1 MKYYAVHT
9 DYTDPFIPM
18 HIKDKR
24 KLSEIAKE
32 LFKDDFIVSEAVSIR
47 QAYVGY
53 NDGETTVGQH
63 YFSAEPQGAIMFPKH
78 HIRHISEVVVPDG
91 ALPMPDQ

>member
-1 MKYYAVHT
+1 MRYYAVHT

-24 KLSEIAKE
+24 KLSEIAKD
-32 LFKDDFIVSEAVSIR
+32 LFKDGYVVSESVKIR
-47 QAYVGY
+47 QAYIGY

-63 YFSAEPQGAIMFPKH
+63 YFSADPQGGILFPKDH
-78 HIRHISEVVVPDG
+78 VRHIAEVVVPQN
-91 ALPMPDQ
+91 ALPMPDE